1 MDQQLNLGATFAI
14 RQTNDSRVDAATSR
28 LTELENLMVSEH
40 SEVFEDIHRRLQEAL
55 SSSSS
60 TEQ

>member
-28 LTELENLMVSEH
+28 LTELENLTVSEH